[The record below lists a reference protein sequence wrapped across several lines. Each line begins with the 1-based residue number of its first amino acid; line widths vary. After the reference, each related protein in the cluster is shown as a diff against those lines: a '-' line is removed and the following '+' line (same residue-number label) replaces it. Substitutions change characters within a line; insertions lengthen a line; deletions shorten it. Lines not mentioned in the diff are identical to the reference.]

1 MSRYGEAPPDNPI
14 MKSSLNALIGSATR
28 IAVLGNLLLHP
39 DREIHLR
46 SLVRATG
53 FSPRAVN
60 KEVDRL
66 MGVALLT
73 QRRSGNRRYLRAN
86 VEHPLY
92 RALRELLAKTVGV
105 VPALRQALTGDAR
118 IALALLYGSVAAG
131 DERPDSDI
139 DLLVVGSIGLGDT
152 IELLRSVQEM
162 LQRDVNP
169 IVMSL
174 GEFQRRRDTEEHL
187 VTSILKGPQVE
198 LAGSLDDAA

>member
-1 MSRYGEAPPDNPI
+1 

-60 KEVDRL
+60 KEVDR
-66 MGVALLT
+66 MVGVALLM

-92 RALRELLAKTVGV
+92 RPLRELLAKTVGV

-118 IALALLYGSVAAG
+118 ITLALLYGSVAAG

-152 IELLRSVQEM
+152 IELLQSVQEM
-162 LQRDVNP
+162 LERDVNP

-174 GEFQRRRDTEEHL
+174 GEFQRRRDAEEHL
-187 VTSILKGPQVE
+187 VASILKGPLIK
-198 LAGSLDDAA
+198 LAGSLDDTA